1 MTTTAPSPVQSFLQE
16 IHHEAAA
23 TRRLLEAV
31 PADKLDWKPH
41 EKSMS
46 IGVLARHVAGIPGV
60 FVEMLQQDSF
70 DFGQRSGP
78 PEPSSKDEL
87 LEVHDAGQAA
97 VDAAWGAWTAEDLA
111 TTWRVLRDGAELMA
125 LPRAAV
131 LRNFVCNHLV
141 HHRGQ
146 LSVYLRLLDVPL
158 PSVYGPTADV
168 NPFG

>member
-1 MTTTAPSPVQSFLQE
+1 MTTTAPSPVQDFLQE
-16 IHHEAAA
+16 MHREAAS

-31 PADKLDWKPH
+31 PADRLEWKPH
-41 EKSMS
+41 PKSMS
-46 IGVLARHVAGIPGV
+46 IGLLARHIAGIPGT
-60 FVEMLQQDSF
+60 FVEMLAHDSF

-78 PEPSSKDEL
+78 PEPSSKDEI

-97 VDAAWGAWTAEDLA
+97 IDAAWGAWTAADLGR
-111 TTWRVLRDGAELMA
+111 TWRVLRGGVELMA
-125 LPRAAV
+125 VPRGAV

-146 LSVYLRLLDVPL
+146 LTVYLRLLDVPL
-158 PSVYGPTADV
+158 PSVYGPTADE